1 MIGTCIVLCV
11 FTILSLNFEYFSS
24 LSVPT
29 VDSVRNSF
37 VVDALLKIKRNVL
50 LVGATGTGKTV
61 LAQSLLRDLPETHSQ
76 LVLNFSA
83 ATTSSAVQDI
93 GTLACL
99 LIRNFLDKVIVD

>member
-1 MIGTCIVLCV
+1 M
-11 FTILSLNFEYFSS
+11 
-24 LSVPT
+24 
-29 VDSVRNSF
+29 
-37 VVDALLKIKRNVL
+37 KIKRNVL

-93 GTLACL
+93 GTLVL
-99 LIRNFLDKVIVD
+99 LTLKVFSCQVNNALNDLIQSRVLWKSAQKIS